1 MGVFGVLP
9 PRLARLAYPPPGT
22 PLQRTITPIQAT
34 KRPNPNNLPPT
45 HKSPLKR
52 LILRYSPIRLP
63 RHPKTHATHTSD
75 RAHPERLDTSGRLIL
90 ISFYGYC
97 ERVAAHRVAPRH
109 SPGNAPQTAGTPPG
123 CNGVAPQ
130 TETPTAAHR
139 RHRGQK
145 KTPRAEARSVTPSIY
160 SFSTGQRE
168 PQKEIQGLQELSY
181 FHPLIEP

>member
-1 MGVFGVLP
+1 MGVFGALP

-22 PLQRTITPIQAT
+22 PLQRARTPIQAT

-45 HKSPLKR
+45 HKSPLKC

-63 RHPKTHATHTSD
+63 RHPKTHAPGPATEHTRNGCRNDSD

-90 ISFYGYC
+90 ISFYGYPDK
-97 ERVAAHRVAPRH
+97 V
-109 SPGNAPQTAGTPPG
+109 T
-123 CNGVAPQ
+123 
-130 TETPTAAHR
+130 AHR

-168 PQKEIQGLQELSY
+168 PQKAI
-181 FHPLIEP
+181 

>member
-1 MGVFGVLP
+1 MSFSFLGVFGALP
-9 PRLARLAYPPPGT
+9 PRLARFAYPPPGT
-22 PLQRTITPIQAT
+22 PLQRARTPIQAT

-45 HKSPLKR
+45 HKTPLKR

-63 RHPKTHATHTSD
+63 RHPKTHAP
-75 RAHPERLDTSGRLIL
+75 APTSGRLFL
-90 ISFYGYC
+90 ISFCGYC

-168 PQKEIQGLQELSY
+168 PQKEMQGLQELSY